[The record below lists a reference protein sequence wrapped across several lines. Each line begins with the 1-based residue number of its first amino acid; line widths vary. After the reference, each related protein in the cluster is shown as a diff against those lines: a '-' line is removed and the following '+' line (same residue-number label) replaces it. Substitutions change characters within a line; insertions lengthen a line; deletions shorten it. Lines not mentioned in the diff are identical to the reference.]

1 MVKILIA
8 EDDAVTQKMVSSVVE
23 DMGYVAIIS
32 PNGKHAYETL
42 KANEDIS
49 LLISDIMM
57 PEMDGKQLVR
67 TLRRDSGFKDLPIII
82 MSAVA
87 GIKQISDLLN
97 LGASMFQPKPL
108 DVKVLK
114 KHITSCLEYEEKKR
128 IVKPYSLTVVARPM
142 KRKLS

>member
-8 EDDAVTQKMVSSVVE
+8 EDDAVIQKMVSRVVE

-42 KANEDIS
+42 KANEDIN

-57 PEMDGKQLVR
+57 PEMDGKQLIQ
-67 TLRRDSGFKDLPIII
+67 TLRGDTEFKDLPIIL
-82 MSAVA
+82 MSAVV
-87 GIKQISDLLN
+87 GIKQIADLMD

-108 DVKVLK
+108 DMNELK
-114 KHITSCLEYEEKKR
+114 MHITSCLEYEEKKKT
-128 IVKPYSLTVVARPM
+128 VKPV
-142 KRKLS
+142 